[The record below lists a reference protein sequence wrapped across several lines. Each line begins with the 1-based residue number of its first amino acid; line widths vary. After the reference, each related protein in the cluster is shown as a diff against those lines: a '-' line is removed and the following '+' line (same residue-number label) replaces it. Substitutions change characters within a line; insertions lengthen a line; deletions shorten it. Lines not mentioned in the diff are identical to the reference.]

1 MTPDELARELA
12 DLDRFSPPAVDPAL
26 LLHLETRAS
35 GLTEENT
42 ELRQT
47 IAQNEARIAELL
59 SSVEQRKAELSA
71 LKISQQKREKEWE
84 EQLAEWRRKQQY
96 WSSIAVT
103 ERADV
108 RSRRTQWIQSVGLAV
123 AGIGVCL
130 GCWIAGERYWTFT
143 QDEQLRMM
151 QTAARDKAEAV
162 TAYRNAN
169 RELAEVKRLRNQMR
183 RVKRPAAAQ
192 QDMAEKAATG
202 NGEQGGER
210 EKESP
215 R

>member
-26 LLHLETRAS
+26 LLQLETRAS
-35 GLTEENT
+35 GLTQENT

-59 SSVEQRKAELSA
+59 SSAEQQKAEVSA
-71 LKISQQKREKEWE
+71 LKSSQQKREKEWE
-84 EQLAEWRRKQQY
+84 NQLAEWRRKQQY
-96 WSSIAVT
+96 WSSFAVS
-103 ERADV
+103 ERADL
-108 RSRRTQWIQSVGLAV
+108 RSKRTQWIQSAGLAV

-130 GCWIAGERYWTFT
+130 GFWIAGERYWTFT
-143 QDEQLRMM
+143 HDEQLRMM

-162 TAYRNAN
+162 AAYRNAN
-169 RELAEVKRLRNQMR
+169 RELAEVTRLRNQMR
-183 RVKRPAAAQ
+183 RVKRPAAAP
-192 QDMAEKAATG
+192 QDMAENAAAG
-202 NGEQGGER
+202 NGERVGER
-210 EKESP
+210 ERESS